1 MIRAAP
7 ETMRAAVTAFFAV
20 FSLRTALLFIPRNRP
35 ASIKGISMAAA
46 VSSMNG
52 LFPRWDVFYPSLSP
66 YGWKA
71 AAMWSLR
78 RITA

>member
-35 ASIKGISMAAA
+35 ASIKGISMAAFIKISG
-46 VSSMNG
+46 VMI
-52 LFPRWDVFYPSLSP
+52 PV
-66 YGWKA
+66 A
-71 AAMWSLR
+71 A
-78 RITA
+78 

>member
-35 ASIKGISMAAA
+35 ASIKGISMAAFFKISG
-46 VSSMNG
+46 VMI
-52 LFPRWDVFYPSLSP
+52 PV
-66 YGWKA
+66 A
-71 AAMWSLR
+71 A
-78 RITA
+78 